1 MSTIKDISTKFE
13 STSRQ
18 SAEVTAALA
27 GFNTPNAVEAYE
39 RLQAIESATVKA
51 ATAKQ
56 NAARIAEET
65 TTAYETL
72 RKNVRLLNTAC
83 VNICEIRGIVSAE
96 YFTVVDRGD
105 DAGLARRLEPEM
117 RRVPGFGPPLADGL
131 AHMLRDL
138 AAAETAAAQAR
149 ASFTSSQRDLDAA
162 LLNLQ
167 GAVAQGRAVLAT
179 LGVKLSRKV
188 KKKSEPVKPIASI
201 VPQAA

>member
-1 MSTIKDISTKFE
+1 MSFNQAVSAKFD

-27 GFNTPNAVEAYE
+27 SVTTPAAIEAYE
-39 RLQAIESATVKA
+39 RIQAIEASAVKTANLHLVASRA
-51 ATAKQ
+51 AQEAAK
-56 NAARIAEET
+56 T
-65 TTAYETL
+65 YETL
-72 RKNVRLLNTAC
+72 RKHVRLLNAAC
-83 VNICEIRGIVSAE
+83 VNVCAIRGIVSAE

-131 AHMLRDL
+131 AHLLRDL
-138 AAAETAAAQAR
+138 VAAETAHGRAKAALTA
-149 ASFTSSQRDLDAA
+149 AQRDLDAA

-179 LGVKLSRKV
+179 VGVKLSRKS
-188 KKKSEPVKPIASI
+188 KKKTEPKPVAPIMP
-201 VPQAA
+201 VAA

>member
-1 MSTIKDISTKFE
+1 MSSNIDISAKFE
-13 STSRQ
+13 STSKQ
-18 SAEVTAALA
+18 SATVTAALA
-27 GFNTPNAVEAYE
+27 GYNTPAAVEAYD
-39 RLQAIESATVKA
+39 RLQASETITVKA

-56 NAARIAEET
+56 NAARLADET
-65 TTAYETL
+65 TITYETL

-117 RRVPGFGPPLADGL
+117 RRVNGFGPPLADGL

>member
-1 MSTIKDISTKFE
+1 MSSNIDVSTKFQ
-13 STSRQ
+13 SASKQ

-27 GFNTPNAVEAYE
+27 EFETPAAVEAYD
-39 RLQAIESATVKA
+39 RLQASETVTVRA

-56 NAARIAEET
+56 SAARVADEAN
-65 TTAYETL
+65 TAFETL
-72 RKNVRLLNTAC
+72 RKNVRLLNAAC
-83 VNICEIRGIVSAE
+83 VNICELRGIVSAE

-149 ASFTSSQRDLDAA
+149 ASYTSSQRDLDAA

>member
-1 MSTIKDISTKFE
+1 MGTIKDISTKFE
-13 STSRQ
+13 STSKQ

-27 GFNTPNAVEAYE
+27 EFETPAAVEAYD
-39 RLQAIESATVKA
+39 RLQASETITVRA

-56 NAARIAEET
+56 TAARVADEAN
-65 TTAYETL
+65 TAFETL
-72 RKNVRLLNTAC
+72 RKNVRLLNAAC
-83 VNICEIRGIVSAE
+83 VNICELRGIVSAE

-117 RRVPGFGPPLADGL
+117 RRVSGFGPPLADGL
-131 AHMLRDL
+131 AHMLRDFD
-138 AAAETAAAQAR
+138 AAETAAAQAK
-149 ASFTSSQRDLDAA
+149 AALTASQRNLDAA

-179 LGVKLSRKV
+179 LGVKLSRRI
-188 KKKSEPVKPIASI
+188 KKKSEPVKAIASI